1 MIKSLSGNKNVR
13 GFGVIG
19 VSRLTRTNS
28 KWQRLDLNQR
38 PKAYDGQARQL
49 VVILFSKVL
58 LYVIGYLPGPDF
70 YCPFRKKYS
79 PVFDALFVPDCA

>member
-1 MIKSLSGNKNVR
+1 MIKSLSGNKNVK

-38 PKAYDGQARQL
+38 LRLMKASLD
-49 VVILFSKVL
+49 IDTES
-58 LYVIGYLPGPDF
+58 LPQII
-70 YCPFRKKYS
+70 
-79 PVFDALFVPDCA
+79 VFCF